1 MSCPCSLRQSKSQRV
16 ARNGPSCSLHV
27 LARDIWGHGE
37 FQWICWG
44 DGGTHM
50 LPMISRKIP
59 EESTFGNN
67 LLWEQLINAA
77 SSGLCLTT
85 LPRSQLI
92 TCRQPSAAKEIHWR
106 ETHAKNTLEFIQNT
120 KILHRT
126 GLASQMV
133 IKQEL
138 ILSPK
143 QLNKGFCMSSVDSV
157 RDRAFEVCHQL

>member
-1 MSCPCSLRQSKSQRV
+1 MVQLLFAACVRTKEQALQAAAGHNYISCPCSLRQSKSQRV
-16 ARNGPSCSLHV
+16 ARNGPSCSLDV

-50 LPMISRKIP
+50 LPVISRNIP
-59 EESTFGNN
+59 EESAFGNN

-106 ETHAKNTLEFIQNT
+106 ETHAKNTLEFI
-120 KILHRT
+120 
-126 GLASQMV
+126 
-133 IKQEL
+133 
-138 ILSPK
+138 
-143 QLNKGFCMSSVDSV
+143 
-157 RDRAFEVCHQL
+157 